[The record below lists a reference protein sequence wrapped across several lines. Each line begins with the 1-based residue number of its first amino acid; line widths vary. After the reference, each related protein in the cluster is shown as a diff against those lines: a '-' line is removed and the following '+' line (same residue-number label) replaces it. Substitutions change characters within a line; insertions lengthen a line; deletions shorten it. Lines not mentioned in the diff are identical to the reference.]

1 MCNVAGYIGGE
12 RAAPILL
19 DMMEKQEGFGGGFYT
34 GIATVADGQIHWRKV
49 VGDVA
54 TLRRET
60 DADVLPGAV
69 GIIHSRSKSG
79 GDVEWAHPFVDCSG
93 SMAYIA
99 NGHYGFFEPM
109 NNDSRVARKLASQ
122 GHTFR
127 SRTKES
133 IEKHPT
139 LANGA
144 CVHSSEV
151 MCHLIESLVETC
163 GGPLNAM
170 RSAFMASP
178 AEIVGLMVHASTP
191 DCVVAARFNQPL
203 MIGRSERGTYLATTA
218 LAFPDM
224 EMEWMTPMPVSAA
237 AAVYRD
243 RIDIRP
249 FDPSP
254 GKVADIIPWAAGR
267 ETMLKLLLAAGEGV
281 TLQQFKNATAPLW
294 PEDAAPQKDMMVYE
308 ILRQLRVE
316 GRIRFVTERAPAIKP
331 GETKPLIR
339 AVLMK

>member
-1 MCNVAGYIGGE
+1 MCNVAGYIGSE

-34 GIATVADGQIHWRKV
+34 GIATIADGQIHWRKV
-49 VGDVA
+49 IGDVA

-60 DADVLPGAV
+60 DADDLPGTV
-69 GIIHSRSKSG
+69 GIIHSRSNGG

-99 NGHYGFFEPM
+99 NGHHGFFESM
-109 NNDSRVARKLASQ
+109 KDDSRVAQKLASE
-122 GHTFR
+122 GHIFR

-133 IEKHPT
+133 IDKHPT
-139 LANGA
+139 LADGT

-151 MCHLIESLVETC
+151 MCHLIESLMEAC

-170 RSAFMASP
+170 RRAFMACP

-191 DCVVAARFNQPL
+191 DCIIVARFNQPL
-203 MIGRSERGTYLATTA
+203 MIGRSERGTYLSTTA

-224 EMEWMTPMPVSAA
+224 GMEWMTPMPASAA

-243 RIDIRP
+243 RIDILP
-249 FDPSP
+249 FDPPP

-267 ETMLKLLLAAGEGV
+267 EIMLELLGAGDGV
-281 TLQQFKNATAPLW
+281 SLQQFKNATAPLW

-308 ILRQLRVE
+308 IMRQLRLE
-316 GRIRFVTERAPAIKP
+316 GRICFVTERVPAIKS

-339 AVLMK
+339 AVLIK